1 MFSYNQE
8 CKIKLLYRIDSN
20 STCLKMEHTKP
31 PKALHRRHEM
41 LLYIYLAKI
50 SYSTSSHFKGEEIEM
65 SLTKNDDRS
74 NTGQNMKESELSR

>member
-1 MFSYNQE
+1 MQDQTSSQNRFKQHMSQ
-8 CKIKLLYRIDSN
+8 
-20 STCLKMEHTKP
+20 MEHTKP

-65 SLTKNDDRS
+65 SLAKNDDRS